1 MSDPGVI
8 IAKRAVSLSRTY
20 AAIGI
25 FLGLVSVLISSIPSL
40 LSSFPSTTGITVS
53 NSTSIVPGLSFQDYF
68 RLISVPLQVFA
79 ALAFT
84 TPVLLLYVYDK
95 NNGVLE
101 YFLSLGMDQGDI
113 YKRYL
118 KASLFLST
126 ALVAFEIA
134 ANLVS
139 GVIQGA
145 SIPSLLELSGL
156 VVIIAFPVVA
166 FVAIVMMAFSS
177 LQKQRIGSN
186 QPLGI
191 ALGVVMV
198 FPAYIGPLVIPAYG
212 IAIDLTIAISVSVL
226 TIIMYSLSSRL
237 ISREKLLP

>member
-8 IAKRAVSLSRTY
+8 IAKRSISLSKTY
-20 AAIGI
+20 AAVGI
-25 FLGLVSVLISSIPSL
+25 FLGLISVLISSIPSF
-40 LSSFPSTTGITVS
+40 LSSIPSTTGITGGS
-53 NSTSIVPGLSFQDYF
+53 NSTIVPGLTFPEYF

-113 YKRYL
+113 YRRYL
-118 KASLFLST
+118 KASLLLAA

-134 ANLVS
+134 ANLVA
-139 GVIQGA
+139 GA
-145 SIPSLLELSGL
+145 IEGATLSSLLETSGL

-166 FVAIVMMAFSS
+166 FVAMVMMAFSS
-177 LQKQRIGSN
+177 LQKQRMGSN

-191 ALGVVMV
+191 GLGVIMV
-198 FPAYIGPLVIPAYG
+198 FPAYLGPLVIPAYG
-212 IAIDLTIAISVSVL
+212 IAIDLTIAVSVSVL
-226 TIIMYSLSSRL
+226 TVVMFSLASRL

>member
-1 MSDPGVI
+1 VSDPGVI
-8 IAKRAVSLSRTY
+8 IAKRAISLSRTY
-20 AAIGI
+20 AVIGI
-25 FLGLVSVLISSIPSL
+25 FLGLVSVLISSLPSL
-40 LSSFPSTTGITVS
+40 LSSFPSTTGLGG

-113 YKRYL
+113 YRRYL
-118 KASLFLST
+118 KASLILSA
-126 ALVAFEIA
+126 ALVGFEIL

-145 SIPSLLELSGL
+145 SISSLLELSGL
-156 VVIIAFPVVA
+156 VVTIAFPVVA

-191 ALGVVMV
+191 ALGVIMV
-198 FPAYIGPLVIPAYG
+198 FPAYIGPLVIPTYG
-212 IAIDLTIAISVSVL
+212 IAIDLTIAVSVTIL
-226 TIIMYSLSSRL
+226 TIVMFSLSSRL